1 MQSTQRDPQRRRVLL
16 FSIDGC
22 RPDALQLAD
31 APTIHAL
38 AASGAV
44 AWNARTVMPSCTL
57 PCHTS
62 MLRGVDT
69 PRHGITSNDFH
80 PLVRPVPS
88 LFEHCKA
95 HGLRT
100 AFFLNWEQL
109 RDLAGP
115 GFVDVGCHIAE
126 AIEPGSDE
134 WIASQAIAHREFA
147 DADFT
152 FVYLGHTDEVG
163 HRHGWMSQPYLN
175 AIAGADRC
183 ISQILDAWQAA
194 GCLEHTTICVVS
206 DHGGHE
212 RTHGTDHD
220 DDILIPFILSGAG
233 VERGVSLPDDIRV
246 FDTCCTLAHILRLP
260 QDRTWEGRIVQEA
273 LVS

>member
-1 MQSTQRDPQRRRVLL
+1 MQSTQRDPLRRRVLL

-22 RPDALQLAD
+22 RPDALQQAA

-69 PRHGITSNDFH
+69 PRHGINSNDFH

-88 LFEHCKA
+88 LFEHSKA

-115 GFVDVGCHIAE
+115 GFVDVGCHLAE

-134 WIASQAIAHREFA
+134 WIADRAIEQRAFA

-152 FVYLGHTDEVG
+152 LGTRMKLG
-163 HRHGWMSQPYLN
+163 
-175 AIAGADRC
+175 IAT
-183 ISQILDAWQAA
+183 A
-194 GCLEHTTICVVS
+194 GCHSRTSMPSRVRIAALHVFWMHGKPLAGWRIRRSVLSAITVDTSGRMVPTTMMTS
-206 DHGGHE
+206 
-212 RTHGTDHD
+212 
-220 DDILIPFILSGAG
+220 
-233 VERGVSLPDDIRV
+233 
-246 FDTCCTLAHILRLP
+246 
-260 QDRTWEGRIVQEA
+260 
-273 LVS
+273 